1 MSETKYTL
9 TTLLSDLLALQNNGY
24 EIMSKLSEVVSSKSD
39 TVEILVLDPEN
50 RGSFKTVKVPSFGS
64 MKEQIS
70 ALSKNVEA
78 LSGVGE
84 SASNIQLSDGSFRK
98 ILVSSLQ
105 KEADSIKSVSNP
117 TSFATKE
124 NWFFESFLNPLMF
137 VTYDLTNQVK
147 FNTENVDVARYILSL
162 DTFEKTQV
170 FEQRLKGRSDISF
183 DDFERILIDY
193 NIAYFLDKAVTEVP
207 PRSVR
212 FYGDFSVLNVED
224 STISNVVDGVTIQNR
239 QIIVQLDNLFYNDA
253 NSPYLAT
260 QSLKIGDFVVVNN
273 GRGNTRYEITSID
286 GGQRKVALKLIEGFD
301 PVSIGASVLSFY
313 TEDISSITINI
324 NVGFN
329 ENCVV
334 FIKPIDPDSK
344 LEAVKWSPG
353 SSFYTNELTIIDQ
366 ATGNTVF
373 LSDYYKNSVID
384 FGAFLYSMSKEKVP
398 PAIFGLTPDAP
409 KLNVTDFKV
418 VQINNHLTDTSP
430 AAKLKKLQAD
440 KIRISADIASLDAS
454 VNQLRSKIQTVK
466 YTTTRLRDVDE
477 NKLNA
482 LITQKDAATQLY
494 GTTVNEIVKIGTDPN
509 SDINPKYRL
518 RGFFPMPQPKLSDR
532 TAPQQVIQFVVQYR
546 YLQKNGSANSPQQ
559 LGFTDNNGQPRTG
572 TFSTWTEYKSEVRK
586 RSTDPATASKKWV
599 VEDVENPDYVNIN
612 QIDIAIQA
620 GEAVEF
626 KVQSLSEAGWPIS
639 PATSVFSETIKV
651 DFPSELEVDQGL
663 TQIIEQAKQDKVR
676 VDLELALI
684 QGGVPQH
691 ISTSF
696 TQGENYW
703 AHNSFDIA
711 SGFLTPENN
720 ILSLFDKLNDLQVQI
735 QNLAALITVAKGVI
749 VVKVVDSQGTE
760 YTVEANKTLKLFA
773 GNYKD
778 EVAGLNVKKGVIIT
792 KNYFVQ
798 IQNADTS
805 PLEMYA
811 RIWGSKYQIA
821 NASYSAGLG
830 YLTTDSDY
838 NTVRRYDYVPLALS
852 NPATLD
858 VNRYGIINR
867 QPEQSAQ
874 VRGQFINSRY
884 LAVDGITKLFSNVGG
899 ATYGVERTDLFLQY
913 GTGGIPSAT
922 IDANAQYATS
932 LDQMEFFAGTTALSA
947 ITSLTNGQPT
957 SDFIWKPT
965 PSGTF
970 VVGSTSSII
979 NTFYNSDI
987 LIHVDHPSIIDWQT
1001 ASAGSTANL
1010 LNITKG
1016 SIRNSRFATI
1026 QVPNY
1031 GYGRQT
1037 ALYFNGASAGAI
1049 GATYSKVAYVES
1061 DQYLLGP
1068 KSCGSYLFLNP
1079 NTHGDVVV
1087 DGSGFDAVKTVQF
1100 GGANAINIPITYQ
1113 YRMTD
1118 YFGFGTSGLGKI
1130 GGSLNASPNANVE
1143 YSKTIGIDI
1152 YSTPKESQRFSFDIE
1167 FTSRYRSNSIVGSLL
1182 PVTTFESQINTLTNV
1197 VKNINPTV
1205 TQIKGTGISQVS
1217 SAPTPKTAAS
1227 TKSLANTIKSG
1238 GGGGGGCPD
1247 PMTPI
1252 SISRDLSIIAG
1263 ELNVGDMIYTMH
1275 ENTKEFGMFRVM
1287 EATPIEQE
1295 KFNITFTDGTS
1306 IKVSDTHQFFMSNEE
1321 WMRAYNLTEGLVIKG
1336 LETDK
1341 VIKSIES
1348 IGIGTVIKFEIEDA
1362 HTYISDGLISHNK
1375 VALTTAFN
1383 SGQQ

>member
-39 TVEILVLDPEN
+39 TVEILVLDPSD
-50 RGSFKTVKVPSFGS
+50 RSKMMTVKVPSFGA

-84 SASNIQLSDGSFRK
+84 SASNVQLSDGSFRK
-98 ILVSSLQ
+98 ILVSELK
-105 KEADSIKSVSNP
+105 KEAANIQRVANP
-117 TSFATKE
+117 TTFNTRE
-124 NWFFESFLNPLMF
+124 NWFFESFLNPLMY
-137 VTYDLTNQVK
+137 VSYDLTDQVK

-170 FEQRLKGRSDISF
+170 FEQRLKGRSDINY
-183 DDFERILIDY
+183 DDFVKILIDY
-193 NIAYFLDKAVTEVP
+193 NIAYFLDKDVITVP
-207 PRSVR
+207 PRAVR

-239 QIIVQLDNLFYNDA
+239 QIIVQLDNLFYNDS

-260 QSLKIGDFVVVNN
+260 QSLKLGDYLIIKG

-301 PVSIGASVLSFY
+301 PVSIGAGVLSFY
-313 TEDISSITINI
+313 TEDVSTISINI

-334 FIKPIDPDSK
+334 FIKPIDPESK
-344 LEAVKWSPG
+344 LEAIKWSPG
-353 SSFYTNELTIIDQ
+353 SSFYTNELTIVDQ
-366 ATGNTVF
+366 TTGNLIF

-398 PAIFGLTPDAP
+398 PAIFGLVPDAP
-409 KLNVTDFKV
+409 KLNAGDFKV

-430 AAKLKKLQAD
+430 AAKLKGLQAD
-440 KIRISADIASLDAS
+440 KIRISADISSLDAS
-454 VNQLRSKIQTVK
+454 INQLRSKIQTVK

-509 SDINPKYRL
+509 SDITPKYRL
-518 RGFFPMPQPKLSDR
+518 RGFFPIPQPKLSDR
-532 TAPQQVIQFVVQYR
+532 TNPQQVVQFNIQYR

-559 LGFTDNNGQPRTG
+559 IPFTDNNGQPRTG

-586 RSTDPATASKKWV
+586 RAVDPTTGSQKWV

-620 GEAVEF
+620 GESVEF

-639 PATSVFSETIKV
+639 PSTSNYSETIRV

-663 TQIIEQAKQDKVR
+663 TRIIEQAKQDKIR

-684 QGGVPQH
+684 QDGVPQH

-703 AHNSFDIA
+703 AHNAFDIA

-720 ILSLFDKLNDLQVQI
+720 IISLFDKLNDLQTQI
-735 QNLAALITVAKGVI
+735 QNLAALITVAKGVL
-749 VVKVVDSQGTE
+749 VVKVIDDAGTE
-760 YTVEANKTLKLFA
+760 YSVEANKTLKIFA

-778 EVAGLNVKKGVIIT
+778 EVAGLNVKKGVIMT

-821 NASYSAGLG
+821 NASYSAGFG
-830 YLTTDSDY
+830 YSTTDSDY
-838 NTVRRYDYVPLALS
+838 NTVRRYDYVPLGLS

-884 LAVDGITKLFSNVGG
+884 LAIDGISKLFSNVSG

-913 GTGGIPSAT
+913 GSGGLPSAT
-922 IDANAQYATS
+922 TQANAQYATS
-932 LDQMEFFAGTTALSA
+932 LDQLEYFAGTTALNS
-947 ITSLTNGQPT
+947 ITTLPNGQAA

-965 PSGTF
+965 PAVNSKF

-979 NTFYNSDI
+979 NTYYDSDI
-987 LIHVDHPSIIDWQT
+987 LVHIDHPSIIDWQT
-1001 ASAGSTANL
+1001 ACAGSTANL

-1016 SIRNSRFATI
+1016 SVRNSRFAPV

-1031 GYGRQT
+1031 GYGRQS

-1049 GATYSKVAYVES
+1049 GATYSKVAFVEY

-1087 DGSGFDAVKTVQF
+1087 DGSGFDAIKTVQF

-1152 YSTPKESQRFSFDIE
+1152 YTNPKETQRFSFDLE
-1167 FTSRYRSNSIVGSLL
+1167 VTARYRSNSIVGSLL
-1182 PVTTFESQINTLTNV
+1182 PVTTFESQINSLTNV

-1217 SAPTPKTAAS
+1217 SAPAPKGKAATS
-1227 TKSLANTIKSG
+1227 SLANLIKNGRNTG
-1238 GGGGGGCPD
+1238 G
-1247 PMTPI
+1247 
-1252 SISRDLSIIAG
+1252 
-1263 ELNVGDMIYTMH
+1263 
-1275 ENTKEFGMFRVM
+1275 
-1287 EATPIEQE
+1287 
-1295 KFNITFTDGTS
+1295 
-1306 IKVSDTHQFFMSNEE
+1306 
-1321 WMRAYNLTEGLVIKG
+1321 
-1336 LETDK
+1336 
-1341 VIKSIES
+1341 
-1348 IGIGTVIKFEIEDA
+1348 
-1362 HTYISDGLISHNK
+1362 
-1375 VALTTAFN
+1375 
-1383 SGQQ
+1383 